1 MFDLDS
7 PFEIRDDIE
16 ILKRMGL
23 AFGLE
28 NGVCGPEVGR
38 RLVGQC
44 GWRWARCDTKHS
56 LGWQLPLPCAR
67 RYPSWC
73 FLRPSDKTQTA
84 PLPPLYPMCI
94 HTLQKEKK
102 N

>member
-44 GWRWARCDTKHS
+44 GAALAVGRMRHE
-56 LGWQLPLPCAR
+56 
-67 RYPSWC
+67 
-73 FLRPSDKTQTA
+73 TQPWMAAASTMC
-84 PLPPLYPMCI
+84 PPLSFMVFPMS
-94 HTLQKEKK
+94 L
-102 N
+102 